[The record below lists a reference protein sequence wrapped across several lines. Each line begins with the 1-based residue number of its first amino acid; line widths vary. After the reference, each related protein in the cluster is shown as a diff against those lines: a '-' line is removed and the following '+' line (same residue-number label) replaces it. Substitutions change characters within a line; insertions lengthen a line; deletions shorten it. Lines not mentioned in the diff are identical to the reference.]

1 MSLLLDSA
9 LDARQLHGI
18 TQQLLVDG
26 DCLQLQDHLAA
37 VRARMAVLIAAGRD
51 DEAVELDEFD
61 VVSLTE
67 TLATRGVHSW
77 RWHSDYEGDPGVIN
91 GVHDLSAWTC
101 QDCGKVGSTWKRDPA
116 YADGEPS

>member
-1 MSLLLDSA
+1 MSALLDSC

-37 VRARMAVLIAAGRD
+37 VRARMAVLIASGRD

-61 VVSLTE
+61 VVSLQE
-67 TLATRGVHSW
+67 TLDSRSTHVWQWVRDW
-77 RWHSDYEGDPGVIN
+77 EGDASVYRGTN
-91 GVHDLSAWTC
+91 DLSRWQC
-101 QDCGKVGSTWKRDPA
+101 RRCEKQGSNWRRDPA
-116 YADGEPS
+116 YLED